1 MRHPIR
7 SAVVAAASAALL
19 TAGAGTASAQ
29 GSLGGALPFP
39 IDLGSLSAL
48 LGQPAQTPGAPAAQ
62 LAPAVRGV
70 PPELQAKAF
79 EGRVVA
85 AINEARTAVGAERLV
100 TDPALEAA
108 AGERAAE
115 LATGHPAKGDLTAPA
130 GTETLNRTTLAL
142 PEGAT
147 PQKVLA
153 EMVGDAGMRERMLDG
168 ELAKVGVGTATAADG
183 TVHVVLDFGRK

>member
-7 SAVVAAASAALL
+7 STVVAATSALLL

-29 GSLGGALPFP
+29 GSLQLPFP
-39 IDLGSLSAL
+39 LDLGSLSSQFGGA
-48 LGQPAQTPGAPAAQ
+48 APAATTPAAE

-70 PPELQAKAF
+70 PPELEQQAF

-85 AINEARTAVGAERLV
+85 AVNEARTAVGAERLV

-108 AGERAAE
+108 AGERADE
-115 LATGHPAKGDLTAPA
+115 LARGDARKGDLSAPE
-130 GTETLNRTTLAL
+130 GTETLHRTTLAL

-147 PQKVLA
+147 PQKALT
-153 EMVGDAGMRERMLDG
+153 ELLGDTGMRERMLDG
-168 ELAKVGVGTATAADG
+168 EFSRIGVGTATAADG
-183 TVHVVLDFGRK
+183 TVHVVLDFDRR